1 MCFAPFKK
9 EKRKEKAESLA
20 RSVWYVIHA
29 ALENEATQKKGIIFL
44 VLPETVKFSSFDYAL
59 DAMIKDSIKG
69 CLPVRIGAMHV
80 CNPPKIFRLLVLLF
94 FMDNRVRKHLRIHCG
109 SEVLVLESLSVYGL
123 TKHDIPSELGGCVVL
138 DHNAWLSARMAAG
151 K

>member
-1 MCFAPFKK
+1 MD
-9 EKRKEKAESLA
+9 
-20 RSVWYVIHA
+20 VIHA
-29 ALENEATQKKGIIFL
+29 ALEDEETQKKGIVFL
-44 VLPETVKFSSFDYAL
+44 VLPERVKFFHFDYAL
-59 DAMIKDSIKG
+59 DTMIKDSIKG

-109 SEVLVLESLSVYGL
+109 SEVLVLESLSEYGL
-123 TKHDIPSELGGCVVL
+123 TKHSIPSELGGCVVL